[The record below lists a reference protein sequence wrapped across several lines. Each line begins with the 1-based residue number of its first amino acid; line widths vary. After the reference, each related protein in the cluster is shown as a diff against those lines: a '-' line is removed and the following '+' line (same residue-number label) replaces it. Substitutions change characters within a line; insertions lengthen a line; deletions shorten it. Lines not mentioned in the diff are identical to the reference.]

1 MSQTTFQKLSWHP
14 GALSCDGVDAV
25 TNSSHSM
32 YEILIVILTNPREES
47 TLFFFP
53 FFPQLSR
60 IYNFHTVT
68 LSAHCSLTPNT
79 KYGKGFPFVLEFY
92 LHQRSRGFTVN
103 NISLESTSPLQLICH
118 KPQKKIVCSTYLKFK
133 TFQIGGVF
141 CLFFF
146 FFFFLY
152 FFGFVLFCL
161 LFTAQQFIF
170 SQSYCL
176 SRMEWIESRRS
187 PIMLLL
193 GCSAAQSYVL
203 SYKNINGS

>member
-79 KYGKGFPFVLEFY
+79 KYRKGFPFVLEFY

-118 KPQKKIVCSTYLKFK
+118 KPQKKIVCSTYLRFK
-133 TFQIGGVF
+133 TFQIGGFF

-146 FFFFLY
+146 FFFFSL
-152 FFGFVLFCL
+152 FFGVCFVLFAFHCL
-161 LFTAQQFIF
+161 VVHF
-170 SQSYCL
+170 QSK
-176 SRMEWIESRRS
+176 
-187 PIMLLL
+187 LLL
-193 GCSAAQSYVL
+193 IKNGMDGIKKISNNAASWLLRSSILCAIIQ
-203 SYKNINGS
+203 KH